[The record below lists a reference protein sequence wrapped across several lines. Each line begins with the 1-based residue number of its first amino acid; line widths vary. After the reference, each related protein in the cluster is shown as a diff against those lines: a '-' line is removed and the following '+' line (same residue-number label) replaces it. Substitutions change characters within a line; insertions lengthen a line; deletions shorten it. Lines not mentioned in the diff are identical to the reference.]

1 VAAVKNSRMMKN
13 YTLVAGITLLLS
25 MSLANVVLAD
35 SGARSYVWIAGAEP
49 LCTVV
54 GPEACPDVAR
64 ASNGD
69 TVSIAG
75 SGTFTIHPDS
85 VTGSGTFIHK
95 DSAGNV
101 KASGTWT
108 ATQLVSFV
116 SYGSAS
122 LQGLPP
128 NFEGGKA
135 VIRVHAS
142 VGVDAILTVYCVLG
156 SPPSGVDEG
165 IRLNVQNIIN
175 FNTQAGGT
183 TIFIRTA

>member
-1 VAAVKNSRMMKN
+1 MMKN
-13 YTLVAGITLLLS
+13 YTLVAGITLLLT
-25 MSLANVVLAD
+25 MSLANVVFAD
-35 SGARSYVWIAGAEP
+35 SGARTYTWIAGAEP
-49 LCTVV
+49 ICSMI
-54 GPEACPDVAR
+54 GPGACPDVAK
-64 ASNGD
+64 ANNGD

-101 KASGTWT
+101 KVSGTWT

-116 SYGSAS
+116 SYGPSSFA
-122 LQGLPP
+122 GLPP
-128 NFEGGKA
+128 GSEGGKA

-142 VGVDAILTVYCVLG
+142 VGVDAILTVICLLG

-165 IRLNVQNIIN
+165 IKLNVQDIIN
-175 FNTQAGGT
+175 FNTQTGGVT
-183 TIFIRTA
+183 LFIRTA

>member
-1 VAAVKNSRMMKN
+1 MKSARMMKN
-13 YTLVAGITLLLS
+13 YTLVAGITLLLA
-25 MSLANVVLAD
+25 MSLANVVFAD
-35 SGARSYVWIAGAEP
+35 SGARTYIWLAGAEP
-49 LCTVV
+49 ICTMI
-54 GPEACPDVAR
+54 GPSACPDVAK
-64 ASNGD
+64 AGNGD

-108 ATQLVSFV
+108 ATKLVSFV
-116 SYGSAS
+116 SYGSGS

-128 NFEGGKA
+128 SFEGGKA
-135 VIRVHAS
+135 VIRIHAS
-142 VGVDAILTVYCVLG
+142 VGVDALLTVFCILG

-165 IRLNVQNIIN
+165 IRLNVQDIIN
-175 FNTQAGGT
+175 FNVQVGGAT
-183 TIFIRTA
+183 VFIRTA